1 MKTNLRH
8 LFSFHSSLFSA
19 AAPSAAHRHLF
30 SFHSSLFSAAASAA
44 AHRPLFTF
52 LFSLFT
58 LAASAA
64 LAATPLLCN
73 PYTFVGRITDA
84 RAAAFDNQR
93 PAILSAYSTADAAGA
108 PPTLLARST
117 TFYRDDTPH
126 NYRLTIP
133 MSSTPADGCALQND
147 LLEITA
153 TDDAGRL
160 WTGVIDP
167 ATVGTP
173 GTLCEVDI
181 VLSEDADGDGID
193 DALLQDL
200 INEWAASDYYTPD
213 TPFDIHADPDGD
225 DLSTLDE
232 AHLGTDP
239 FNPSDTLQID
249 SLDLT
254 TTPPSLT
261 ASLPA
266 GHVYTLETTPSLT
279 SPWTPTD
286 FTSTPSS
293 SPRRTLSTPSTPAR
307 TPVTLYLLPTTNP
320 SPAFLR
326 LSTR

>member
-1 MKTNLRH
+1 M
-8 LFSFHSSLFSA
+8 
-19 AAPSAAHRHLF
+19 
-30 SFHSSLFSAAASAA
+30 
-44 AHRPLFTF
+44 
-52 LFSLFT
+52 
-58 LAASAA
+58 
-64 LAATPLLCN
+64 LCN
-73 PYTFVGRITDA
+73 PYTFVGRITDS
-84 RAAAFDNQR
+84 RSAAFDDQR
-93 PAILSAYSTADAAGA
+93 PATISAYSTADAAG
-108 PPTLLARST
+108 TLLARST

-160 WTGVIDP
+160 WTAVIDP
-167 ATVGTP
+167 ATVGAP

-225 DLSTLDE
+225 GLSTLDE

-249 SLDLT
+249 TFDPSTD
-254 TTPPSLT
+254 PPSLT

-266 GHVYTLETTPSLT
+266 GHVYTLETTPSLI

-320 SPAFLR
+320 TPAFLR

>member
-1 MKTNLRH
+1 MTSPQFLKQI
-8 LFSFHSSLFSA
+8 
-19 AAPSAAHRHLF
+19 HRTSYFFLLTSYF
-30 SFHSSLFSAAASAA
+30 LLSPASA
-44 AHRPLFTF
+44 
-52 LFSLFT
+52 
-58 LAASAA
+58 LASP
-64 LAATPLLCN
+64 PLLCN

-84 RAAAFDNQR
+84 RAMAFDDQR
-93 PAILSAYSTADAAGA
+93 PATLSAYSTADAAG
-108 PPTLLARST
+108 TLLARST

-167 ATVGTP
+167 ATVGAP

-200 INEWAASDYYTPD
+200 INEWAASDYYTPG

-225 DLSTLDE
+225 GLSTLDE

-266 GHVYTLETTPSLT
+266 GHVYTLETTPSLA